1 MTPAKR
7 VCGGVSATAWTKIVR
22 GEKMA
27 DMLNDPIKTVMLI
40 ILIALEVPAAIALVV
55 MWKKAKRDRGTEDG

>member
-1 MTPAKR
+1 
-7 VCGGVSATAWTKIVR
+7 
-22 GEKMA
+22 MA